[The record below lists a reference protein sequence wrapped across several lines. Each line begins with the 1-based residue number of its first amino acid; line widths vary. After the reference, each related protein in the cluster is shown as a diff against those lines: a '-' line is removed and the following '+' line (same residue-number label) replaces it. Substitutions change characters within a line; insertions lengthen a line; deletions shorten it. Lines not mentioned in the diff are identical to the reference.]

1 MRFLTTLG
9 LLCFSSALALAQQSA
24 TPPITDDNS
33 KTTTPPANAKQSE
46 DAEMKAE
53 ESKRLVG
60 MVPMFGVTSRPDA
73 RPLTSSEKFHIWEK
87 STFDPFVPIAVGFQA
102 GISQWQNEFPAYGQ
116 GAAGYGKRFGA
127 ALADGMS
134 SGFFS
139 NAVYPVLLH
148 EDPRFFRLGQG
159 SFGTRFKHA
168 LLQEFVCRTDSRGRS
183 FNFSNVFGAFTT
195 GGISN
200 IYYPPSDRGFE
211 LTMSRSAIS
220 LAYGSAGGLF
230 SEFGPDLEAKI
241 LHRKPKPMQ

>member
-1 MRFLTTLG
+1 MRLLTILG
-9 LLCFSSALALAQQSA
+9 LLGLSSALALAQQSA
-24 TPPITDDNS
+24 TPPPSDDNS
-33 KTTTPPANAKQSE
+33 KTTTAPVSAKPSE

-53 ESKRLVG
+53 QSQRLVG
-60 MVPMFGVTSRPDA
+60 MVPMFGVTSRADA
-73 RPLTSSEKFHIWEK
+73 RPLTTREKFHLWEK

-127 ALADGMS
+127 AYADGMS

-139 NAVYPVLLH
+139 NAIYPTLLH

-159 SFGTRFKHA
+159 SFGSRFKHA
-168 LLQEFVCRTDSRGRS
+168 LLQEFICRTDSRGQS
-183 FNFSNVFGAFTT
+183 FNYSNLFGAFTT
-195 GGISN
+195 GAVSN

-241 LHRKPKPMQ
+241 LHRKPKPIQ